1 MRSVEDHLARV
12 TAAAVAP
19 RPVRVGISEAQ
30 GMMCAEEVVVENAL
44 PAFDQAA
51 IDGYAVR
58 SVDVADAGAADDE
71 TGEQIIVSLPVVGE
85 VRAGNRQPI
94 RLQPGQAV
102 KVETGAPL
110 PTLADAVLPDKWTDG
125 GLSKVKVGHSV
136 RSGQY
141 VRRTGDDVQP
151 GDVAVRRGTVV
162 GPAQVGL
169 LAAVGRDKV
178 SVHPRPRVAVIS
190 VGRELVD
197 IDRETGAG
205 QVYDVASYALAAA
218 ARDCGAE
225 VHRVGIVSGDQAQL
239 HDAVEAQLQRSE
251 VVVITSSLGGTASD
265 EITAALADLG
275 DLAVERIAMHPAS
288 VQGFGTLGPDEVP
301 TFLLPSNPMS
311 ALVAFEVMV
320 RPLVR
325 IALGKRQPMRRL
337 VTAKSAAAFESPA
350 GRRGYVRGQ
359 LMRDDESGEFM
370 VAPIPD
376 NGSHLLVSLAEA
388 NCLIV
393 VDPEVTEV
401 RAGDDV
407 VVDFLAQRG

>member
-30 GMMCAEEVVVENAL
+30 GLMCAEEVVVETAL

-58 SVDVADAGAADDE
+58 SVDVADAGAEDDHGN
-71 TGEQIIVSLPVVGE
+71 TVVLTLPVVGE
-85 VRAGNRQPI
+85 VSAGNRQPI

-102 KVETGAPL
+102 RVETGAPL
-110 PTLADAVLPDKWTDG
+110 PTLADAVLPEKWTDG
-125 GLSKVKVGHSV
+125 GLSKTRVGHPV

-169 LAAVGRDKV
+169 LAAVGRELV
-178 SVHPRPRVAVIS
+178 SVYPRPRVAVIS

-197 IDRETGAG
+197 IDRQTAAG

-218 ARDCGAE
+218 AADCGAE
-225 VHRVGIVSGDQAQL
+225 VHRVGIVGGD
-239 HDAVEAQLQRSE
+239 DANLKDVVEAQLQRSE
-251 VVVITSSLGGTASD
+251 VVVITSSLGGAASD
-265 EITAALADLG
+265 SITAALTDLG
-275 DLAVERIAMHPAS
+275 DLNVDRIAMHPAS
-288 VQGFGTLGPDEVP
+288 VQGFGVLGEDQIP

-325 IALGKRQPMRRL
+325 IALGKRAPMRRL
-337 VTAKSAAAFESPA
+337 VSAKCAAAFASPA
-350 GRRGYVRGQ
+350 GRRGYMRGQ
-359 LMRDDESGEFM
+359 LMRDEETGEFM

-376 NGSHLLVSLAEA
+376 NGAHLLVTLAEA

-407 VVDFLAQRG
+407 VVAFLAQRG

>member
-30 GMMCAEEVVVENAL
+30 GLMCAEEVVVESAL

-58 SVDVADAGAADDE
+58 SVDVADAGASDEE
-71 TGEQIIVSLPVVGE
+71 TGEPIVVGLPVVGE

-125 GLSKVKVGHSV
+125 GLSRVRVGHSV

-162 GPAQVGL
+162 GSAQVGL

-197 IDRETGAG
+197 IDRDTGAG

-225 VHRVGIVSGDQAQL
+225 VHRVGIVGADGVRE
-239 HDAVEAQLQRSE
+239 AVEAQLQRSE
-251 VVVITSSLGGTASD
+251 VVVITSALGGTASD
-265 EITAALADLG
+265 EITSALSELG

-288 VQGFGTLGPDEVP
+288 VQGFGTLGQDEVP

-320 RPLVR
+320 RPLIR

-337 VTAKSAAAFESPA
+337 VTAKIAAAHQSPA
-350 GRRGYVRGQ
+350 GRREYVRGQ
-359 LMRDDESGEFM
+359 LMRDEETGEFM

-393 VDPEVTEV
+393 VDPEITEV

-407 VVDFLAQRG
+407 VVAFLAQRG

>member
-1 MRSVEDHLARV
+1 MRTVEDHLARV

-30 GMMCAEEVVVENAL
+30 GLMCAEEVVVENAL

-58 SVDVADAGAADDE
+58 SVDVGDAGGTDEE

-125 GLSKVKVGHSV
+125 GLSKVRVGHSV

-169 LAAVGRDKV
+169 LAAVGREKV

-197 IDRETGAG
+197 IDRDTGAG

-225 VHRVGIVSGDQAQL
+225 VHRVGIVSTDGVRET
-239 HDAVEAQLQRSE
+239 VEAQLLRSE
-251 VVVITSSLGGTASD
+251 VVVITSALGGSASD
-265 EITAALADLG
+265 DITTAVADLG

-288 VQGFGTLGPDEVP
+288 VQGFGTLGDDQVP

-320 RPLVR
+320 RPLIR

-337 VTAKSAAAFESPA
+337 VSAKISATHQSPS
-350 GRRGYVRGQ
+350 GRREYVRGQ
-359 LMRDDESGEFM
+359 LMRDEDTGEFM

-407 VVDFLAQRG
+407 IVAFLAQRG

>member
-1 MRSVEDHLARV
+1 MRSVEDQLARV

-30 GMMCAEEVVVENAL
+30 GLMCAEEVVVEAAL

-58 SVDVADAGAADDE
+58 SVDVADAGGTDEE
-71 TGEQIIVSLPVVGE
+71 TGEQIILGLPVVGE
-85 VRAGNRQPI
+85 VRAGSRQPI

-110 PTLADAVLPDKWTDG
+110 PTLADAVLPEKWTDG
-125 GLSKVKVGHSV
+125 GLSKVRVGHAV

-178 SVHPRPRVAVIS
+178 SVHPRPRVSVIS

-197 IDRETGAG
+197 IDRQTGAG

-225 VHRVGIVSGDQAQL
+225 VNRVGIVSGEPGRL
-239 HDAVEAQLQRSE
+239 KDAVEAQLIRSE
-251 VVVITSSLGGTASD
+251 IVVITASIGGAASD
-265 EITAALADLG
+265 EVVAALADLG
-275 DLAVERIAMHPAS
+275 ELTIDRVAMHPAS
-288 VQGFGTLGPDEVP
+288 VQGFGTLGQDRVP
-301 TFLLPSNPMS
+301 TFLLPANPMS

-337 VTAKSAAAFESPA
+337 VTARAAAAIASPA
-350 GRRGYVRGQ
+350 GRKGYVRGQ
-359 LMRDDESGEFM
+359 LMRDEETGEFM

-376 NGSHLLVSLAEA
+376 NGSHLLVTLAEA

-393 VDPEVTEV
+393 IDPDTTQV

-407 VVDFLAQRG
+407 VVAFLAQRG

>member
-1 MRSVEDHLARV
+1 MRSVEDHLAQV

-19 RPVRVGISEAQ
+19 RPVRVGISEAH
-30 GMMCAEEVVVENAL
+30 GLMCAEEVVVENAL

-58 SVDVADAGAADDE
+58 SVDVADAGAVDDE
-71 TGEQIIVSLPVVGE
+71 TGEQIVITLPVVGE

-110 PTLADAVLPDKWTDG
+110 PTLADAVLPEKWTDG
-125 GLSKVKVGHSV
+125 GLAKVRVGHSV

-178 SVHPRPRVAVIS
+178 LVHPRPRVSVIS

-197 IDRETGAG
+197 IDRDTGAG

-225 VHRVGIVSGDQAQL
+225 VQRVGIVSGDAAQL
-239 HDAVEAQLQRSE
+239 RETVEAQVQRSE

-275 DLAVERIAMHPAS
+275 DLSVERIAMHPAS
-288 VQGFGTLGPDEVP
+288 VQGFGTLGADGVP

-337 VTAKSAAAFESPA
+337 VTAKSAAAFESPS
-350 GRRGYVRGQ
+350 GRREYVRGQ
-359 LMRDDESGEFM
+359 LMRDEETGEFM

-376 NGSHLLVSLAEA
+376 SGSHLLVSLAEA

-407 VVDFLAQRG
+407 VVAFLAQRG

>member
-1 MRSVEDHLARV
+1 MRSVEDQLARV

-30 GMMCAEEVVVENAL
+30 GLMCAEEVVVESAL

-58 SVDVADAGAADDE
+58 SVDVTDAGATDPE
-71 TGEQIIVSLPVVGE
+71 TGEQIILTLPVVGE
-85 VRAGNRQPI
+85 VRAGSRQPI
-94 RLQPGQAV
+94 RLQPRQAV

-110 PTLADAVLPDKWTDG
+110 PTLADAVLPEKWTDG
-125 GLSKVKVGHSV
+125 GLSKVRVGHSV

-169 LAAVGRDKV
+169 LAAVGRELV
-178 SVHPRPRVAVIS
+178 SVHPRPRVSVLS

-197 IDRETGAG
+197 IDRQTGAG

-225 VHRVGIVSGDQAQL
+225 VNRVGIVSGEAATL
-239 HDAVEAQLQRSE
+239 KDAVEALLARSE
-251 VVVITSSLGGTASD
+251 IVVITSSVGGVASD
-265 EITAALADLG
+265 EIVDALADLG
-275 DLAVERIAMHPAS
+275 TLEVERVAMHPAS
-288 VQGFGTLGPDEVP
+288 VQGFGTLGTESIP
-301 TFLLPSNPMS
+301 TFLLPANPMS
-311 ALVAFEVMV
+311 ALVAFEVMI
-320 RPLVR
+320 RPLIR

-337 VTAKSAAAFESPA
+337 VTAKSAAAFPSPA

-359 LMRDDESGEFM
+359 LMRDEETGEFM

-376 NGSHLLVSLAEA
+376 NDSHLLVTLAEA

-393 VDPEVTEV
+393 VDPDVTQV

-407 VVDFLAQRG
+407 VVAFLAQRG